1 MTDPIFVRSSTHYES
16 YADFWRL
23 VELSGFKAVN
33 KGNVDLS
40 LNALYIWP
48 EMNGDSIWYLQ
59 DRPKVQRR
67 ARTVFWNLER
77 PDTRASK
84 TIDAKTWWQ
93 AGLDET
99 FELVDVV
106 WVSDKAILA
115 MDPRPIWVC
124 FGGHPGLFE
133 LPQVLEETVG
143 PLYDVAH
150 LGQRTPRRES
160 VIQDLER
167 RGISV
172 SPNAWGDERAR
183 ILSNSKLMLGIE
195 RLEGAHISAP
205 LRWVVAAAYKLP
217 IVQELHPDPAPLVAG
232 ESVLMA
238 PIDGL
243 ADLVEVSLKQDLKPI
258 GVAAWKA
265 FCEKYTFRG
274 QVEEAVGR
282 IVSGRGA
289 YS

>member
-16 YADFWRL
+16 YTDFWRL

-33 KGNVDLS
+33 KGDVDLS

-84 TIDAKTWWQ
+84 TVDAKAWWQ

-99 FELVDVV
+99 LELVDAV
-106 WVSDKAILA
+106 WVSDKTILA
-115 MDPRPIWVC
+115 MDPRPTWTC
-124 FGGHPGLFE
+124 LGGHSGLLE
-133 LPQVLEETVG
+133 LPVSFE
-143 PLYDVAH
+143 PSYDVVH
-150 LGQRTPRRES
+150 LGQRTPRREV
-160 VIQDLER
+160 VIQELER

-172 SPNAWGDERAR
+172 SPNAWGHERVR
-183 ILSNSKLMLGIE
+183 ILSTSRLMLGIE
-195 RLEGAHISAP
+195 RLAGVNVSTP
-205 LRWVVAAAYKLP
+205 LRWVVAAAYRLP
-217 IVQELHPDPAPLVAG
+217 IIQELHPDPAPLIDG

-243 ADLVEVSLKQDLKPI
+243 ADLVEVSLKQDLQGF
-258 GVAAWKA
+258 GVAAWRT
-265 FCEKYTFRG
+265 FCHEHTFRIG
-274 QVEEAVGR
+274 VEEAVFR
-282 IVSGRGA
+282 SVLTEEAPGA
-289 YS
+289 

>member
-1 MTDPIFVRSSTHYES
+1 MNPIFVRSSYRYPS
-16 YADFWRL
+16 YTDFWRL
-23 VELSGFKAVN
+23 VELSGFRTIEKN
-33 KGNVDLS
+33 DVDLS
-40 LNALYIWP
+40 QDTLYIWP
-48 EMNGDSIWYLQ
+48 EMNGDFMMCLQ
-59 DRPKVQRR
+59 DRPKSNRR

-106 WVSDKAILA
+106 WVSDRTILD
-115 MDPRPIWVC
+115 MDPRPTWVC
-124 FGGHPGLFE
+124 FGGHPGL
-133 LPQVLEETVG
+133 LESPKALETSG
-143 PLYDVAH
+143 PFYDVAH
-150 LGQRTPRRES
+150 LGERTPRRES
-160 VIQDLER
+160 VIQELER

-205 LRWVVAAAYKLP
+205 LRWAVAAAYKLP
-217 IVQELHPDPAPLVAG
+217 IVQELHPDPAPLISG

-243 ADLVEVSLKQDLKPI
+243 ADLVEASLKQDLKPI
-258 GVAAWKA
+258 GVAAWEA
-265 FCEKYTFRG
+265 FCGEYTFRG